1 MSKNGK
7 KRPDGRAIRVTKT
20 YTVAELAAATNK
32 TEGTIYDWASR
43 GLPTIDSRKPLMF
56 HGSDVKAWLDKRWG
70 DRGCKLAL
78 GESYC
83 VRCKKARQPLPQT
96 VRFEAWPNG
105 SMNAKAPCPV
115 CSAPMN
121 KALKASDVADFQ
133 NALAGYV
140 EEQQRFDESDTSP
153 VIPEKTAMKG
163 GRAVPVGR
171 SGKDR
176 GFNPINERLKHD
188 FFQYQREAIGL
199 AAGTIRTQELGLDRY
214 EAFIENRNF
223 GSLTKD
229 EAIAF
234 KKHLR
239 EGKLSVA
246 VVKATLKTAQ
256 AFHFWLH
263 KTKRLGQRGF
273 MAIDYL
279 TMDAKE
285 ARKAIAI
292 EKFGKYP
299 TFDEIDQAIMAMP
312 AKDLRDRRDRGM
324 MLVLATTA
332 IRLSALRTLRIK
344 HLDLENGCLHQLSS
358 EVETKFSKSFVSI
371 LLPIRPHW
379 LELLAAYKEELL
391 QAGYCDA
398 DPLFPKSVP
407 VKRGGFNNR
416 EMTKEFLRD
425 GQMIEKIVGA
435 AFVNAGLKK
444 FTPHSVRDT
453 HADLLNSP
461 GTSYEVARAMSANL
475 GHSSLK
481 VSATSYGHQSLEQK
495 RDILRGRWSEP
506 KVLSSEEAALAQIE
520 EGFKYLRNQRN
531 RKL

>member
-32 TEGTIYDWASR
+32 TQGTIYDWVSR
-43 GLPTIDSRKPLMF
+43 GLPTIDARKPLML
-56 HGSDVKAWLDKRWG
+56 HGSDVKAWLEKQWG
-70 DRGCKLAL
+70 GRGCKLAL
-78 GESYC
+78 GELRC
-83 VRCKKARQPLPQT
+83 MGCKKARQPLPET
-96 VRFEAWPNG
+96 VRFEALPNG

-115 CSAPMN
+115 CSTPMN
-121 KALKASDVADFQ
+121 KALKASDVAAFQ
-133 NALAGYV
+133 DALAGYV

-153 VIPEKTAMKG
+153 IIPEKTATNG

-176 GFNPINERLKHD
+176 GFNPVNERLKHE
-188 FFQYQREAIGL
+188 FLQYNREAGGF
-199 AAGTIRTQELGLDRY
+199 APASVRTQELDLDRY
-214 EAFIENRNF
+214 EAFIENRTF
-223 GSLTKD
+223 GSLTKE

-246 VVKATLKTAQ
+246 VVKATLKTTK

-279 TMDAKE
+279 TLDAKE

-371 LLPIRPHW
+371 ILPIKPRW
-379 LELLAAYKEELL
+379 LELLADYKEELL
-391 QAGYCDA
+391 QAGYCDE
-398 DPLFPKSVP
+398 DPLFPKTSP
-407 VKRGGFNNR
+407 VKQEGFNNR
-416 EMTKEFLRD
+416 SMTKEFLRD
-425 GQMIEKIVGA
+425 GQMIERIFGA
-435 AFVNAGLKK
+435 AFTNVGLKK

-453 HADLLNSP
+453 HFDLANDRSTP
-461 GTSYEVARAMSANL
+461 FEFARALSANL
-475 GHSSLK
+475 GHASLK

-495 RDILRGRWSEP
+495 RDILLRRCSEP
-506 KVLSSEEAALAQIE
+506 DAFSGKDAIFADLEEML
-520 EGFKYLRNQRN
+520 KKH
-531 RKL
+531 RKKSF

>member
-7 KRPDGRAIRVTKT
+7 KRPDGRAIRLTKT

-32 TEGTIYDWASR
+32 TEGTMYDWVSR
-43 GLPTIDSRKPLMF
+43 ELPTIDSRKPLMF
-56 HGSDVKAWLDKRWG
+56 HGSDVKAWLEKRWG

-83 VRCKKARQPLPQT
+83 VKCKRARQPLPQT
-96 VRFEAWPNG
+96 VRFEARPNG
-105 SMNAKAPCPV
+105 SMNATAPCPV
-115 CSAPMN
+115 CSTPMN
-121 KALKASDVADFQ
+121 KALKASDVAAFQ
-133 NALAGYV
+133 NALASDV
-140 EEQQRFDESDTSP
+140 EEEQRFDESDTSP
-153 VIPEKTAMKG
+153 VIPEKTAMNG
-163 GRAVPVGR
+163 GRAVPIGC
-171 SGKDR
+171 SCKDR
-176 GFNPINERLKHD
+176 RFNAFNERLRHD
-188 FFQYQREAIGL
+188 FFQYQREGIGL

-214 EAFIENRNF
+214 EAFIERRNF

-263 KTKRLGQRGF
+263 KTKGLGQRGF
-273 MAIDYL
+273 MAIGYL

-299 TFDEIDQAIMAMP
+299 TFDEIDRAIMAMP

-379 LELLAAYKEELL
+379 LQLLAEYKEELL
-391 QAGYCDA
+391 QAGYCDE
-398 DPLFPKSVP
+398 DPLFPKTSP
-407 VKRGGFNNR
+407 VKQGGFNNR

-481 VSATSYGHQSLEQK
+481 VSAMSYGHLSLEQK
-495 RDILRGRWSEP
+495 RDILLRRCSEP
-506 KVLSSEEAALAQIE
+506 DASSGEDAMFAEFEEVLK
-520 EGFKYLRNQRN
+520 KYKQKRS
-531 RKL
+531 